1 MLETIK
7 SIILDF
13 QETYLETGVPRRL
26 QIETVRG
33 KAAVCIGVRRSGK
46 STYLF
51 QVIRRLIESGVSRQ
65 NILYLNFFDDR
76 LHDLRQDCLC

>member
-1 MLETIK
+1 MLETLRAL
-7 SIILDF
+7 ILDF
-13 QETYLETGVPRRL
+13 QETPMETGVPRRCSL
-26 QIETVRG
+26 KAIPG

-51 QVIRRLIESGVSRQ
+51 QIIRRLLENQVSRH

-76 LHDLRQDCLC
+76 LHGLQQDGLG